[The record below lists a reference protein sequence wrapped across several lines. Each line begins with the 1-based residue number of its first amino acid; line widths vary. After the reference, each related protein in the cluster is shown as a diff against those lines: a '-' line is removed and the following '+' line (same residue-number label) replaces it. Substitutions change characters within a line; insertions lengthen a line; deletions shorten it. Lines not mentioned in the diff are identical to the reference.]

1 MKQTVLNVMRSL
13 LVAGLAAGLS
23 AGCVTRG
30 EGDKIWA
37 DIRVTQAQTTEIQRS
52 LTEQKTKLVEL
63 IRSADQRVAELNKK
77 IEQAEGILRRS
88 NVDFFQQLQTIQNE
102 ISKASGRV
110 ETLER
115 TLEVQKRDLDAARE
129 ESNRRFSGLE
139 QKARQEKEKA
149 QQAPPPL
156 DPTTAYE
163 TAARDLQS
171 GRFDKAVDGYLQL
184 IQQFPKHPKME
195 DVQFGLGEAYYG
207 KRDFKLALA
216 EYSRFYQDFAG
227 GERAPEALFR
237 LAKCYEEL
245 GNYQT
250 AVLSLKVIVKKFK
263 KSSFAKDAK
272 KLIKQLSKNL

>member
-1 MKQTVLNVMRSL
+1 MKQTVMNVVS
-13 LVAGLAAGLS
+13 ALAAVGVVASLS
-23 AGCVTRG
+23 TGCVTRG

-37 DIRVTQAQTTEIQRS
+37 DIRATQAQTTEIQKS

-88 NVDFFQQLQTIQNE
+88 NVDFFQQLQTIQNV

-110 ETLER
+110 ETIER

-129 ESNRRFSGLE
+129 ETNRKFAAMELR
-139 QKARQEKEKA
+139 ARQEKEKA
-149 QQAPPPL
+149 PPPPAAL
-156 DPTTAYE
+156 DPTAAYE
-163 TAARDLQS
+163 ATQRDLQS

-195 DVQFGLGEAYYG
+195 DIQFGLGEAYYG

-216 EYSRFYQDFAG
+216 EYSRFYQDFATS
-227 GERAPEALFR
+227 ERAPEALFR

-272 KLIKQLSKNL
+272 KLIKQLSKKL

>member
-1 MKQTVLNVMRSL
+1 MTIHCRTAQMGHSGKADWEWARRAQEVVKIPVIVNGDVCSAEDAQRAMDQTHCAGVMI
-13 LVAGLAAGLS
+13 G
-23 AGCVTRG
+23 
-30 EGDKIWA
+30 
-37 DIRVTQAQTTEIQRS
+37 
-52 LTEQKTKLVEL
+52 
-63 IRSADQRVAELNKK
+63 
-77 IEQAEGILRRS
+77 RRS
-88 NVDFFQQLQTIQNE
+88 IEYPWVFREAHAWLVNP
-102 ISKASGRV
+102 
-110 ETLER
+110 LER

-216 EYSRFYQDFAG
+216 EYSRFYQDFAA